1 MAKKQRTSKKPKI
14 IEEKPE
20 ETLEELPFVPPET
33 HELSERYIVRV
44 PVSQAPWHDRWQL
57 RLYAEKELEQR
68 LGDQVQLTSMRVHK
82 PHLISKA
89 KARLLKREP
98 EARLIVTIKF

>member
-1 MAKKQRTSKKPKI
+1 MPKKAKKTKKTVVDQ
-14 IEEKPE
+14 PE

-33 HELSERYIVRV
+33 HELSEIYVVRV
-44 PVSQAPWHDRWQL
+44 PVSQAPWHNRWQL

-68 LGDQVQLTSMRVHK
+68 LGDSVQLTSMKVHK
-82 PHLISKA
+82 PHLISKT
-89 KARLLKREP
+89 KARILKREP